1 MRHLVITTVASFVVF
16 CATALV
22 ALGLY
27 AALPKAGQHA
37 GHAEPP
43 QQVEQ
48 VEQMEQAN

>member
-16 CATALV
+16 CTTALV

-27 AALPKAGQHA
+27 AALPKAEHA

-48 VEQMEQAN
+48 MEQAK